1 MRVPT
6 LMMMMAVVIFQCI
19 LHHSKYHLI
28 ITLPTCF
35 CFCLICFPTPTGKK
49 KRKVQPQNNIHKTLK
64 ERANESLAPAFFL
77 DILINIF

>member
-1 MRVPT
+1 MLSLKDVFGW
-6 LMMMMAVVIFQCI
+6 MKSFQA
-19 LHHSKYHLI
+19 
-28 ITLPTCF
+28 
-35 CFCLICFPTPTGKK
+35 PTGKK